1 MMAALNL
8 MKKLCFILEGKY
20 IQTKRTKTTSN
31 EAETSRV
38 KGLNGEKRV
47 CNILG

>member
-20 IQTKRTKTTSN
+20 IHTKTISN
-31 EAETSRV
+31 EAETFRV
-38 KGLNGEKRV
+38 KGLKSDKPV
-47 CNILG
+47 CNIL